1 MRRGFT
7 LMEVNLAILVMAGG
21 ILAMVS
27 LYSFGYRENR
37 QSREDVGGAALADAV
52 LSPMIMAAS
61 ATNLKWSVFKNEF
74 HYPSSSGWLDYV
86 DQSKGTVST
95 DPKGKAGGVFS
106 DFMSKMSGAA
116 AGTFDVNTA
125 FPSSA
130 LSGTGLTYGLVVSH
144 DQDSPVVYI
153 AFRATQQ
160 TGQLLSMPVYVTAV
174 RFQGD
179 PDQ

>member
-116 AGTFDVNTA
+116 DGQFDVDT
-125 FPSSA
+125 STA

-160 TGQLLSMPVYVTAV
+160 AGQLLSMPVYVTAV

>member
-61 ATNLKWSVFKNEF
+61 AS
-74 HYPSSSGWLDYV
+74 
-86 DQSKGTVST
+86 
-95 DPKGKAGGVFS
+95 AI
-106 DFMSKMSGAA
+106 FMSASFRTSADEAA
-116 AGTFDVNTA
+116 RTGETVFMFLT
-125 FPSSA
+125 
-130 LSGTGLTYGLVVSH
+130 LSL
-144 DQDSPVVYI
+144 I
-153 AFRATQQ
+153 FI
-160 TGQLLSMPVYVTAV
+160 
-174 RFQGD
+174 
-179 PDQ
+179 